1 MTPLM
6 LAMGRRRAEVEA
18 VAGGRDGGS
27 EVAGE
32 AVGLARGRM
41 GRPIQAASLTAVT
54 AQAAGELS
62 CLFSPIPLSR

>member
-18 VAGGRDGGS
+18 VAADAMVEG
-27 EVAGE
+27 VAGE

-41 GRPIQAASLTAVT
+41 GGRSGGSLTAVT
-54 AQAAGELS
+54 AQAAGELPAIQPHPS
-62 CLFSPIPLSR
+62 AR